1 MPRSVL
7 EAMAMG
13 RAILTTDVPGCRETV
28 QDSRNGYLVPA
39 RDAVALAEGMRRM
52 IAEPERLETMGQQS
66 RAIAEERFDVHAVNR
81 AILGAM
87 GLA

>member
-1 MPRSVL
+1 
-7 EAMAMG
+7 
-13 RAILTTDVPGCRETV
+13 
-28 QDSRNGYLVPA
+28 
-39 RDAVALAEGMRRM
+39 M